1 MTHKQEHLITT
12 HGHTRNDE
20 YYWLRDDQRKN
31 PAVLTHLKAENEACE
46 AALAHTTDLQD
57 TLFREMTNR
66 LDPDE
71 SSVPYQVDD
80 YWYYSRFEAGKEYRI
95 YARRKGSM
103 DAEEEVL
110 LDTNERAQG
119 HDYYSLGGFEVS
131 DDHRYIAIAE
141 DVVSRGLHK
150 ILILDLESNE
160 FITDLIECAG
170 TSLAWSTDGCYLFYL
185 KKHPETLLGYQLMR
199 HQAGTDSE
207 SDTLIYEE
215 SDNRFYNYLQ
225 RSRSREYLFLFH
237 HSTETT
243 EVQLL
248 RADDPL
254 GKFKPFMARQ
264 TGHEYEIDH
273 SIVDGQ
279 GRFFIRSNRDA
290 VNFRV
295 LSVADGEHGDYS
307 KWQQITAARDDA
319 MVESIQAFNQWLMIG
334 ERKDGLKQVRIMAH
348 DGSEDRYLEAAE
360 TDYVMWPGYNV
371 STDTSK
377 IRYGYSSLITPSQ
390 VLEIDLH
397 TNVIELLKED
407 RIGGGYDRSQFHA
420 DRLWITAR
428 DGTHVPVSVAHHKDT
443 HLDGTAPALIYAY
456 GSYGHSMDPVFRS
469 SAISLMERGFIYLIA
484 HVRGGEEMGRTWY
497 DSGRKLN
504 KFNTFNDFIDVTLEL
519 QKRSLIDPNRT
530 YAMGGSAGGLLMGV
544 IINLAPELYHGV
556 VAAVPFVDVVTTMLD
571 ESIPLTT
578 GEFDEWGNPKEEEY
592 YHYMLSY
599 SPYDQVKAQPYP
611 NLLVTTG
618 LHDSQVQYWEPA
630 KWVARLREKRSNNN
644 LLIFHI
650 DISAGHGGASGRYR
664 RFREI
669 AREYA
674 FLLDLAGS

>member
-1 MTHKQEHLITT
+1 MTKKQKHLITA

-20 YYWLRDDQRKN
+20 YYWLRDDQRKDSD
-31 PAVLTHLKAENEACE
+31 VLAHLKAENKACE
-46 AALAHTTDLQD
+46 AALAHTADLQD
-57 TLFREMTNR
+57 TLFEEMTSR

-71 SSVPYQVDD
+71 SSVPCQVDD

-95 YARRKGSM
+95 YARRKGNM
-103 DAEEEVL
+103 DAKEEIL
-110 LDTNERAQG
+110 LDTNERAHG

-131 DDHRYIAIAE
+131 DDHRHIAIAE
-141 DVVSRGLHK
+141 DFVSRGMHEVR
-150 ILILDLESNE
+150 ILDLESGE
-160 FITDLIECAG
+160 FTTDHIDGAA
-170 TSLAWSTDGCYLFYL
+170 TSLAWSSDGQYLFYL
-185 KKHPETLLGYQLMR
+185 KKHPETLLGYRVMR
-199 HQAGTDSE
+199 HTAGTVSE
-207 SDTLIYEE
+207 TDTLIYEE
-215 SDNRFYNYLQ
+215 TDKHFYNYLQ
-225 RSRSREYLFLFH
+225 RSRSREYLFLSH
-237 HSTETT
+237 QSTETS

-254 GKFKPFMARQ
+254 TKFRPFLARQ

-273 SIVDGQ
+273 SIVDGE
-279 GRFFIRSNRDA
+279 GRFFIRSNHDA

-295 LSVADGEHGDYS
+295 MTVADKDHGDYS
-307 KWQQITAARDDA
+307 KWQQVTPAREDA
-319 MVESIQAFNQWLMIG
+319 MVESIQAFNSWLLVG
-334 ERKDGLKQVRIMAH
+334 ERKNGLRQVRIMAH
-348 DGSEDRYLEAAE
+348 DGSVDRYLEAAE
-360 TDYVMWPGYNV
+360 EDYVMWPGYNV
-371 STDTSK
+371 CTDTSK
-377 IRYGYSSLITPSQ
+377 IRYCYSSLITPSQ
-390 VLEIDLH
+390 VLEIDLQ

-407 RIGGGYDRSQFHA
+407 RVGGGYDRSQFRTG
-420 DRLWITAR
+420 RLWITAR
-428 DGTHVPVSVAHHKDT
+428 DGTRVPVSMARHRET
-443 HLDGTAPALIYAY
+443 PLDGTAPALIYAY
-456 GSYGHSMDPVFRS
+456 GSYGHSMDPSFRS

-497 DSGRKLN
+497 DNGRKLN
-504 KFNTFNDFIDVTLEL
+504 KFNTFYDFIDVTHEL
-519 QKRSLIDPNRT
+519 QKRSLIDSDRT

-544 IINLAPELYHGV
+544 VINLAPELYHGV

-578 GEFDEWGNPKEEEY
+578 GEFDEWGNPKIKEY

-630 KWVARLREKRSNNN
+630 KWVARLREKRSNDN

-650 DISAGHGGASGRYR
+650 DMSAGHGGASGRYK
-664 RFREI
+664 RFRET